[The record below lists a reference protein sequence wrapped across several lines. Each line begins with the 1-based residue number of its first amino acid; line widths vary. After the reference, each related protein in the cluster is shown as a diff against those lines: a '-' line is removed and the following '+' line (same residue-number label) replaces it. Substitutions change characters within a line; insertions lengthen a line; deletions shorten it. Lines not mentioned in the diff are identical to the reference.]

1 MENLQALKL
10 PSGKTAQERCIR
22 RTAKVGKLA
31 WITGE
36 AVKHV
41 FLAGISLV
49 MAFPFLWMVISALK
63 TKAEVMNT
71 EIFLPQEAQWG
82 NFAEVIFHSPILRYM
97 GNSLLVSAAIVLL
110 QEIGRAHV

>member
-10 PSGKTAQERCIR
+10 PSGKIAQERCIT
-22 RTAKVGKLA
+22 RTAKTGKLA

-36 AVKHV
+36 AVKHI

-71 EIFLPQEAQWG
+71 EVFGPRR
-82 NFAEVIFHSPILRYM
+82 HSGGTLRK
-97 GNSLLVSAAIVLL
+97 
-110 QEIGRAHV
+110 